1 MYYAYE
7 QHTPNSQAAVVPDG
21 ILVGMA
27 LQGDQRAFESLVD
40 RYSSSL
46 LSYTRHLLND
56 GELAYD
62 VLQHA
67 FLQLY
72 VSLPILKRNVPV
84 RAWLFQVAHNRCL
97 DELRNQ
103 QRRHLIQFS
112 ALEQVHSGEELS
124 AVESIPDLRP
134 LPEEVAEQHDQ
145 WRLLQQA
152 LCALSPRIRLIVYLH
167 SCRELSFSEIAGL
180 LNMPVPSVKAY
191 FYRSLSR
198 LRTALVAQGYTASK
212 EKKDVSTTMRT
223 ARRNNSET
231 DTGPGRNRRSVT
243 GSPSRGDEPT
253 ASMAIPCT
261 ATTGRPCPQKATR
274 TSRRLESRDVRA
286 G

>member
-7 QHTPNSQAAVVPDG
+7 QHTLTSQAAVVPDG

-40 RYSSSL
+40 RYYSSL

-56 GELAYD
+56 GEQALD

-72 VSLPILKRNVPV
+72 VSLPILKTNVPV
-84 RAWLFQVAHNRCL
+84 RGWLFQVAHNRCL
-97 DELRNQ
+97 DELRNK
-103 QRRHLIQFS
+103 QRRPAIHFS
-112 ALEQVHSGEELS
+112 VLEQAHSGEELS
-124 AVESIPDLRP
+124 AVESIPDLQP
-134 LPEEVAEQHDQ
+134 LPEELAEQLDLQ
-145 WRLLQQA
+145 RMLQQA
-152 LCALSPRIRLIVYLH
+152 MFALSPKIRLIVYLH
-167 SCRELSFSEIAGL
+167 CSRELSFSKIARL
-180 LNMPVPSVKAY
+180 LKMPVPSVKTY
-191 FYRSLSR
+191 FYRSLSQ

-223 ARRNNSET
+223 SRRNNPET
-231 DTGPGRNRRSVT
+231 YTGPGHNRRSVT
-243 GSPSRGDEPT
+243 GSRSRRDEPT

-261 ATTGRPCPQKATR
+261 ATTG
-274 TSRRLESRDVRA
+274 
-286 G
+286 

>member
-7 QHTPNSQAAVVPDG
+7 QHTLTSQAAVVPDG

-27 LQGDQRAFESLVD
+27 LQGDQGAFESLVD

-46 LSYTRHLLND
+46 LSYTRLLLND
-56 GELAYD
+56 GEQALD

-84 RAWLFQVAHNRCL
+84 RAWLFQVAHHRCL
-97 DELRNQ
+97 DELRNK
-103 QRRHLIQFS
+103 QRRHLIHFS

-124 AVESIPDLRP
+124 AVESIPDLQP
-134 LPEEVAEQHDQ
+134 LPEEVAEQLDLRRMLH
-145 WRLLQQA
+145 QA
-152 LCALSPRIRLIVYLH
+152 LFALSPKIRLIVYLH
-167 SCRELSFSEIAGL
+167 CCRELSFSDIAGL
-180 LNMPVPSVKAY
+180 LTMPVPSVKAY

-198 LRTALVAQGYTASK
+198 LRTALVAQGYTARK
-212 EKKDVSTTMRT
+212 EKNDVSTTMRT
-223 ARRNNSET
+223 VRRNHPET
-231 DTGPGRNRRSVT
+231 DAGPGHNRRSVT
-243 GSPSRGDEPT
+243 GPPSRGDEPT
-253 ASMAIPCT
+253 ASMALPCT
-261 ATTGRPCPQKATR
+261 ATTGGPSPQKETR
-274 TSRRLESRDVRA
+274 ASRRVESGDVRA